1 MFALFFMLVLKN
13 EYICGININVI
24 IINFWVRLAIAY
36 TFAVYEESPGSTGQ
50 GCRITSGVGNYR
62 ESATETFR
70 RNSTAV
76 VRLKW

>member
-1 MFALFFMLVLKN
+1 MNEKTKKRVIQVAVILVIGGYYDF
-13 EYICGININVI
+13 EQVVEQTVAWIQE
-24 IINFWVRLAIAY
+24 
-36 TFAVYEESPGSTGQ
+36 VYEESPGSTGQ